1 MHDASPNDLQL
12 RTIALRNR
20 LGSRPRQ
27 GPCNENSL
35 SVVIPDQLPLWE
47 DRVRGLPNALAR
59 SALFTIGN
67 SSDPREQHKG
77 TVIFALQGIEMS
89 YTGEE
94 LRQDDEDVFLQ
105 LIHIARLQPISHGVE
120 VAAHHLLKELGWGTG
135 KADYLRLKATID
147 RLKAN
152 ALKLRFNVQAGQD
165 KEKGYAGSLIRK
177 FEWEGKER
185 WRIWLEPEIVRLFS
199 DTEFT
204 KLDWAQRKKLKAM
217 AKKLHSFYFTHREPF
232 GLYVKTLHQI
242 CSSRIKVMAKFR
254 YLLRRALDEL
264 VRVGFLISW
273 EIDPGDVVRV
283 SRAGKTSATL
293 PDSTGRL
300 VTES

>member
-1 MHDASPNDLQL
+1 MSEISNPTELQL
-12 RTIALRNR
+12 RTIGLRDR
-20 LGSRPRQ
+20 LGNRSPTNDLVTL
-27 GPCNENSL
+27 PL
-35 SVVIPDQLPLWE
+35 VLPDQLPLWE

-67 SSDPREQHKG
+67 SSDTRQQHKA

-105 LIHIARLQPISHGVE
+105 LIHIARLQPISQGVE
-120 VAAHHLLKELGWGTG
+120 VAAYHLLKELGWGTG
-135 KADYLRLKATID
+135 KADYIRLRATID

-152 ALKLRFNVQAGQD
+152 ALKLRFQVQSD
-165 KEKGYAGSLIRK
+165 NDREKGYAGSLIRK

-185 WRIWLEPEIVRLFS
+185 WRIWLEPEIVKLFS

-204 KLDWAQRKKLKAM
+204 KLDWAQRKQLSAM
-217 AKKLHSFYFTHREPF
+217 SKKLHSFYFTHREPF

-242 CSSRIKVMAKFR
+242 CASRIKVMAKFR
-254 YLLRRALDEL
+254 YLLRKSLDEL
-264 VRVGFLISW
+264 VRIGFLLSW
-273 EIDPGDVVRV
+273 QIDANDVVRV
-283 SRAGKTSATL
+283 VRAGKTPLAISAGEGASTL
-293 PDSTGRL
+293 
-300 VTES
+300 